1 MINKNKISIIGCG
14 RVGITTAYTAYLAN
28 KIDEIILFDRNK
40 ERIEAER
47 LDFLHSLPFLG
58 TTTVKIANNLED
70 TKDSTIIVFT
80 AGVSQ
85 GSQFQSRLELVNE
98 NTKILENFLPKLV
111 EYSPDAII
119 IIVSNPVDI
128 LTYKASKI
136 VNLKRGKIFSTGTTL
151 DSSRFRFYLSE
162 IVKVNPK
169 NIHGYILGEHGDSSF
184 PAISSATIGGQRL
197 LSYPKITKEK
207 VLECY
212 QKTKKAAYEVI
223 AGKGATY
230 YAISV
235 VINEIIEAII
245 TDSKKVYPLSLPL
258 QGEYQLKDVALSVPC
273 VIGREGI
280 ERVLEIELSNEE
292 KEMLFKSANTLQQY
306 L

>member
-1 MINKNKISIIGCG
+1 MLDKTKVSIIGCG
-14 RVGITTAYTAYLAN
+14 RVGITTAYTTYLAN
-28 KIDEIILFDRNK
+28 KVDEIILFDRNK

-58 TTTVKIANNLED
+58 TTTVKIANQLED
-70 TKDSTIIVFT
+70 TKDSSIIVFT

-85 GSQFQSRLELVNE
+85 GNQFQSRLELVNE

-111 EYSPDAII
+111 EYSSEAII
-119 IIVSNPVDI
+119 IIISNPVDV

-169 NIHGYILGEHGDSSF
+169 NIHAYVLGEHGDSSF
-184 PAISSATIGGQRL
+184 PAISSATIGGQKL
-197 LSYPKITKEK
+197 LSYPGITKQQ

-212 QKTKKAAYEVI
+212 QKTKNAAYEVI

-258 QGEYQLKDVALSVPC
+258 EGEYDLNNVALSAPC

-280 ERVLEIELSNEE
+280 ERVLEIDLSDEE
-292 KEMLFKSANTLQQY
+292 KQLLFKSAQTLQQY

>member
-1 MINKNKISIIGCG
+1 MLNKTKVSIIGCG
-14 RVGITTAYTAYLAN
+14 RVGITTAYTTYLAN
-28 KIDEIILFDRNK
+28 KVDEIILFDRNK

-58 TTTVKIANNLED
+58 TTTVKIANQLED
-70 TKDSTIIVFT
+70 TKDSSIIVFT

-111 EYSPDAII
+111 EYSKDAII
-119 IIVSNPVDI
+119 IIISNPVDV

-169 NIHGYILGEHGDSSF
+169 NIHAYVLGEHGDSSF
-184 PAISSATIGGQRL
+184 PAISSATIGGQKL
-197 LSYPKITKEK
+197 LSYPGITKQQ

-212 QKTKKAAYEVI
+212 QKTKNAAYEVI

-258 QGEYQLKDVALSVPC
+258 EGEYDLNNIALSAPC

-280 ERVLEIELSNEE
+280 ERVLEIDLSDEE
-292 KEMLFKSANTLQQY
+292 KQLLFKSAKTLQQY